1 MVNFAVTGIFMF
13 FRYLRLKAVR
23 RWTYISWQQGGH
35 MINADE
41 LAEKLKVSRRQVQ
54 LLAERR
60 EIPFYRVGSRS
71 LRFDETEVMKAI
83 KRTPAKSEET
93 RR

>member
-1 MVNFAVTGIFMF
+1 
-13 FRYLRLKAVR
+13 
-23 RWTYISWQQGGH
+23 

-41 LAEKLKVSRRQVQ
+41 LAEKLNVSRRQVQ

-60 EIPFYRVGSRS
+60 EIPFYRVGARA
-71 LRFDETEVMKAI
+71 LRFDEQEVMKAI
-83 KRTPAKSEET
+83 KCPPGKPAET